1 MIVKTRKWRRT
12 LRAYSNAWLEGYT
25 PKGFTVESDRPFGRP
40 AHKLIKHVQ
49 DNLVARDLLP
59 KASADG
65 TLNQK
70 TQDALIPPHTFADK
84 AVAYALS
91 QRGKHEDP
99 WGSNR
104 GTDVRRYQSSTGE
117 YNVAW
122 CASFVWY
129 CWQQAG
135 YRGATSAGA
144 WNTTDHYGTPVADL
158 NHAIPGDLVSLDEG
172 EGHVGMLLSR
182 DSVNITL
189 ISGNT
194 HNAVDIG
201 TYPIGM
207 IHSICR
213 PHVVK

>member
-12 LRAYSNAWLEGYT
+12 LWAYSKEWLQGYK
-25 PKGFTVESDRPFGRP
+25 PKGFEVETNMPFGRP

-49 DNLVARDLLP
+49 DNLVARGKLP

-65 TLNQK
+65 TLNKK
-70 TQDALIPPHTFADK
+70 TQDVLIPPHTAADK
-84 AVAYALS
+84 AVAYALT

-104 GTDVRRYQSSTGE
+104 GADVHRYQSSTGA
-117 YNVAW
+117 YNLAW
-122 CASFVWY
+122 CASFFWY

-135 YRGATSAGA
+135 YKGATSANA
-144 WNTTDHYGTPVADL
+144 WASTDKLGTHIADI
-158 NHAIPGDLVSLDEG
+158 NSAKPGDGVSLDEG
-172 EGHVGMLLSR
+172 EGHIGMYLTH
-182 DSVNITL
+182 DAVNVTL

-194 HNAVDIG
+194 HNSVDIG
-201 TYPIGM
+201 KYPISM

-213 PHVVK
+213 PVVIK